1 MKPLFVILLALL
13 QHALLMGAA
22 LENAGLSPHKEST
35 IPATTSCP
43 HPVNAL
49 LPGEFQVPFLGD
61 EAAVLFP
68 IHAKRL
74 KKPSRNRKA
83 FGNASYASSL
93 MAVLHDGR
101 AFLRT
106 QAQQGHSVCLLALYC
121 VLRL

>member
-1 MKPLFVILLALL
+1 MILLALL
-13 QHALLMGAA
+13 QHSLLMGGM
-22 LENAGLSPHKEST
+22 LEDADLSPHKEPS
-35 IPATTSCP
+35 IPATTSFSYP
-43 HPVNAL
+43 ENAL
-49 LPGEFQVPFLGD
+49 LPGEFQVPLLGD

-74 KKPSRNRKA
+74 KKPSRSRKA
-83 FGNASYASSL
+83 FGNASHSIYL
-93 MAVLHDGR
+93 MAALHDGR